1 MFTPPCYQPA
11 IMQHV
16 SKLVTKLPYKKLQYA
31 TYVKDIDLDAHIKVF
46 NKAIKAN
53 GEIVKV
59 DIINMFSFTLKDSIS
74 KWGGNYVQDHPR
86 CTFEE
91 LEQTFCKRFKVVKN
105 NEKVYM
111 QLQNIQQQ
119 TVELVEVYY
128 ECMLKLT
135 NCLQVKIIDVSF
147 TTILKVG
154 LLPYLILTTRG
165 MKRDTSIKHKETIV
179 ACEESGPISLNY
191 NVLLNTPR
199 II

>member
-1 MFTPPCYQPA
+1 MLSTNY
-11 IMQHV
+11 
-16 SKLVTKLPYKKLQYA
+16 YA
-31 TYVKDIDLDAHIKVF
+31 TCIKTSNQTTIQEATISTYVKDIDLDAHIKVF

-53 GEIVKV
+53 GEIVEV
-59 DIINMFSFTLKDSIS
+59 DIINMFSFTLKDNIS
-74 KWGGNYVQDHPR
+74 KWGGNYVQNHPH

-91 LEQTFCKRFKVVKN
+91 LKQTFCKRFKVVKN

-128 ECMLKLT
+128 ECLLKLT

-147 TTILKVG
+147 TTILRVG

-179 ACEESGPISLNY
+179 VCQESGPISLNY
-191 NVLLNTPR
+191 NALLNTPR